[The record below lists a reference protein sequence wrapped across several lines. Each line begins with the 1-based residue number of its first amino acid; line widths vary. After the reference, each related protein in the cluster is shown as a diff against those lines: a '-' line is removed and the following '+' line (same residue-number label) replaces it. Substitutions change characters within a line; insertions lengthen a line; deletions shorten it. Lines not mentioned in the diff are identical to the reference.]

1 MRKKLA
7 TATVAPAD
15 PEIIRHYHAHIYY
28 DPASSRDRAARL
40 RERVAAAFPD
50 ATLGRWHDAPVGPHP
65 QSMYQIAFPTTLL
78 ATFLPWLML
87 NRDGRPSCSIRAPA
101 MPTPIT
107 RITPSGW
114 AARCRSGWTSCG
126 KLPTQ
131 YGLSSFPAAVRHC
144 SIELPAPAA
153 ACPLPRAWR
162 AGAFAGRWRAAPGWC
177 WAHAADRRRDG
188 CRSPLRGWP

>member
-7 TATVAPAD
+7 TTTAAPAD

-87 NRDGRPSCSIRAPA
+87 NRDGLTILLHPGTGDAYA
-101 MPTPIT
+101 DHTDHAVWL
-107 RITPSGW
+107 G
-114 AARCRSGWTSCG
+114 
-126 KLPTQ
+126 
-131 YGLSSFPAAVRHC
+131 GL
-144 SIELPAPAA
+144 L
-153 ACPLPRAWR
+153 
-162 AGAFAGRWRAAPGWC
+162 
-177 WAHAADRRRDG
+177 
-188 CRSPLRGWP
+188 PLRLDVLREATNPVRP

>member
-7 TATVAPAD
+7 TATAAPAD

-50 ATLGRWHDAPVGPHP
+50 ATLGRWHDAQVGPHP

-87 NRDGRPSCSIRAPA
+87 NRDGLTILLHPGTGDAYA
-101 MPTPIT
+101 DHTDHAVWL
-107 RITPSGW
+107 G
-114 AARCRSGWTSCG
+114 
-126 KLPTQ
+126 
-131 YGLSSFPAAVRHC
+131 GL
-144 SIELPAPAA
+144 L
-153 ACPLPRAWR
+153 
-162 AGAFAGRWRAAPGWC
+162 
-177 WAHAADRRRDG
+177 
-188 CRSPLRGWP
+188 PLRLDVLREATNPVRS